1 MQLYVGIDLHSSNNY
16 LGIINENGKR
26 IFGKRLTNC
35 IKTIRLALEPFR
47 KQIVGIA
54 VESTYNWYWL
64 IDELQADGYKMH
76 LANPSAMQLYEG
88 LKYTDDKWDAFWLA
102 TMLKLGILPQGYIYP
117 KERRPMRDLMRRR
130 LRYVNQ
136 RTSHVLSLQSMLTR
150 HLALQLNSNEIK
162 KLKLADAE
170 KLFDDPFAVLAVQN
184 SISTIS
190 FLNTKANQMERMLL
204 KKLKIEKQ
212 YEVIT
217 SMPGVGIVLGLTVML
232 EVDDFSRFPSA
243 GNYSSYCRCVKSEKI
258 SNKKKKGK
266 GNQKNGN
273 KYLAWAYV
281 EAAHLIIRYC
291 PEANQ
296 FYQRKKAKTNG
307 ALATKALA
315 NKLARATYCMIR
327 DQAMFDVNKIF
338 S

>member
-1 MQLYVGIDLHSSNNY
+1 MQLYAGIDLHSSNNY
-16 LGIINENGKR
+16 LGIIDETGKH
-26 IFGKRLTNC
+26 IFGKRLPNC
-35 IKTIRLALEPFR
+35 IEAIRLALKPFCEN
-47 KQIVGIA
+47 IIGIA

-64 IDELQADGYKMH
+64 VDALQNDGYKMH
-76 LANPSAMQLYEG
+76 LANPSAMQQYDG

-102 TMLKLGILPQGYIYP
+102 LMLKLGILPQGYIYP
-117 KERRPMRDLMRRR
+117 KERRAMRDLMRRR
-130 LRYVNQ
+130 LRFVNQ

-150 HLALQLNSNEIK
+150 HLALQLNSKEIK
-162 KLKLADAE
+162 KLKLSDAE
-170 KLFDDPFAVLAVQN
+170 RLFDDPFAVLAAQN

-190 FLNTKANQMERMLL
+190 FLQAKAEQIERKLL
-204 KKLKIEKQ
+204 KAVKLEKQ

-217 SMPGVGIVLGLTVML
+217 SMPGVGTILGLTVML
-232 EVDDFSRFPSA
+232 EVDDFNRFASP

-281 EAAHLIIRYC
+281 EAAHLIIRFC
-291 PEANQ
+291 PEANR

-307 ALATKALA
+307 AIATKALA
-315 NKLARATYCMIR
+315 NKLARATYCMMR
-327 DQAMFDVNKIF
+327 DQAMFDINKIF